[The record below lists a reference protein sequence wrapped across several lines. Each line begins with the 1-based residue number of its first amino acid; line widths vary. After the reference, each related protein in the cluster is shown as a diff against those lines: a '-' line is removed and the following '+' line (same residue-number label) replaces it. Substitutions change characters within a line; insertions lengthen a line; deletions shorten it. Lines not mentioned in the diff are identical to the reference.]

1 MAVYA
6 LAVPAAVESLGVTV
20 KMYETPVV
28 IPETT
33 TPWVPVSNGF
43 VWASEPVGPAV
54 IPALAMAVPAVV
66 EPDTPTVNVN
76 VLATVLTVLTVTVA
90 TTVLV
95 VPVTA
100 AGDVIVDKTCGGTPV
115 YEPVP
120 VAELAATGTVT
131 TTNESLAVRV
141 PAVVELAAE
150 TV

>member
-1 MAVYA
+1 
-6 LAVPAAVESLGVTV
+6 
-20 KMYETPVV
+20 
-28 IPETT
+28 
-33 TPWVPVSNGF
+33 
-43 VWASEPVGPAV
+43 
-54 IPALAMAVPAVV
+54 MAVPAVV